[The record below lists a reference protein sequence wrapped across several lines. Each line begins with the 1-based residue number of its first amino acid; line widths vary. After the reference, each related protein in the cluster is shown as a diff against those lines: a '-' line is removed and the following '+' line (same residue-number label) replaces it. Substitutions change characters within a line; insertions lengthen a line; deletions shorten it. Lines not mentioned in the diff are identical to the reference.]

1 MLPTEDLFVYV
12 YVLIHDLIMAGAIA
26 IPARPGP
33 EPACSD
39 AELLAIALVR
49 HLLGR
54 RSEAGF
60 LAEVARDWAHLFP
73 RLPHQSEANRRIRW
87 LWGTFEQFRAH
98 LAGLVPEDDC
108 QQVDTTALPVKHP
121 SRVRGADGWTGP
133 GNDLAARFGR
143 DAAHA
148 EWFYGFRLA
157 IKTDLGSRIVRAWS
171 IVPAAV
177 NEREVAEDLLQAGPA
192 PRDLLADKGFNGTD
206 FAEALAGRG
215 TAVLIPPGKHQ
226 RASMPPILQ
235 KIIAEWRNRVETTF
249 KEITGQMELARHGA
263 HTFWGLLTRVAATIA
278 AHTLMRLCFATIWGG
293 GPGRVP
299 VPNWDRS
306 HRGGG
311 GGRAEP
317 VRVLPRRCAPMYVTQ
332 VEWAA
337 GPVRGLVFVLT
348 VNMGRPHAKG
358 E

>member
-12 YVLIHDLIMAGAIA
+12 YVLVDDAISSGAIA
-26 IPARPGP
+26 IPPRPGP
-33 EPACSD
+33 APACSD

-87 LWGTFEQFRAH
+87 LWGASEQLRAA
-98 LAGLVPEDDC
+98 LAARLPEDDC
-108 QQVDTTALPVKHP
+108 QQIDTSALPVKHA
-121 SRVRGADGWTGP
+121 SRVRGPDQWTGP

-177 NEREVAEDLLQAGPA
+177 SERDVAHDLLEAGPP
-192 PRDLLADKGFNGTD
+192 PRDLLADKGFNGKA
-206 FAEALAGRG
+206 FAAQQAARG
-215 TAVLIPPGKHQ
+215 TAVLVPPTKDQ
-226 RASMPPILQ
+226 RKRMPAILQ
-235 KIIAEWRNRVETTF
+235 KVIAEWRNRVEASF
-249 KEITGQMELARHGA
+249 GEITDLMELARHGA
-263 HTFWGLLTRVAATIA
+263 HTFWGLLTRTAATIA
-278 AHTLMRLCFATIWGG
+278 AHTLLHTCLA
-293 GPGRVP
+293 
-299 VPNWDRS
+299 D
-306 HRGGG
+306 
-311 GGRAEP
+311 
-317 VRVLPRRCAPMYVTQ
+317 
-332 VEWAA
+332 
-337 GPVRGLVFVLT
+337 LVQ
-348 VNMGRPHAKG
+348 A
-358 E
+358 

>member
-12 YVLIHDLIMAGAIA
+12 YVLVDDAISSQAVAIA
-26 IPARPGP
+26 PRPGP
-33 EPACSD
+33 APACTG

-87 LWGTFEQFRAH
+87 LWGAFEQVRAM
-98 LAGLVPEDDC
+98 LAARVPEDDC
-108 QQVDTTALPVKHP
+108 QQVDTSALPVKHC

-157 IKTDLGSRIVRAWS
+157 IKADLGSRVVRAWS

-177 NEREVAEDLLQAGPA
+177 NEREVAEDLLETGPW
-192 PRDLLADKGFNGTD
+192 PRDLLADKGFNGRA
-206 FAEALAGRG
+206 FAARLATHG
-215 TAVLIPPGKHQ
+215 TALLVPPAKDQ
-226 RASMPPILQ
+226 RAATAPILLTV
-235 KIIAEWRNRVETTF
+235 IAHWRNRIETTF
-249 KEITGQMELARHGA
+249 SEITDLMELARHGA
-263 HTFWGLLTRVAATIA
+263 HTFWGLLTRTAATIA
-278 AHTLMRLCFATIWGG
+278 AHTLLRTCFA
-293 GPGRVP
+293 V
-299 VPNWDRS
+299 
-306 HRGGG
+306 
-311 GGRAEP
+311 A
-317 VRVLPRRCAPMYVTQ
+317 
-332 VEWAA
+332 
-337 GPVRGLVFVLT
+337 
-348 VNMGRPHAKG
+348 
-358 E
+358 